1 MTADEHDS
9 VRFVPKRDV
18 ARLSPNVAVLGVVSL
33 LMGMSSA
40 MIYALLPVFLVTVL
54 GASTTA
60 VGLIEGIAEATT
72 SAMKIF
78 SAAAS
83 DLIGRRKPLV
93 VVGYAL
99 SALSKLLFP
108 SAEAASTVLIA
119 GVCDRIGKG
128 IRDAPR
134 SNSASAPICS
144 AISADERSLSIT
156 ASMPRSP
163 PSGVATTGIPPPPA
177 QMTIIPECTSS
188 LIALISRMRRGLG
201 NGTAR
206 RKPRPSGTKVH
217 GARAA
222 SCCASRPPYTGPI
235 GLLGLARAGSDLS
248 TSTWVSKVTIS
259 RPGNSFPSPD
269 RSDSRSSP
277 RFRHSERR
285 GQMTHSSPTGATVSL
300 SRSP

>member
-156 ASMPRSP
+156 AVHR
-163 PSGVATTGIPPPPA
+163 
-177 QMTIIPECTSS
+177 
-188 LIALISRMRRGLG
+188 LALQRQGYRPLQ
-201 NGTAR
+201 
-206 RKPRPSGTKVH
+206 RK
-217 GARAA
+217 
-222 SCCASRPPYTGPI
+222 
-235 GLLGLARAGSDLS
+235 
-248 TSTWVSKVTIS
+248 
-259 RPGNSFPSPD
+259 
-269 RSDSRSSP
+269 
-277 RFRHSERR
+277 
-285 GQMTHSSPTGATVSL
+285 
-300 SRSP
+300 